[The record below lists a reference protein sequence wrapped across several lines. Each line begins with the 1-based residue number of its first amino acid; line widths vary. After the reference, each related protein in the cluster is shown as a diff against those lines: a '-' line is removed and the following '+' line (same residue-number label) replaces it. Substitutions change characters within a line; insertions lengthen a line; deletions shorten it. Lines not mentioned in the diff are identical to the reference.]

1 MLSVGLLVLCFS
13 TKAQEKVD
21 TLDWLG
27 FKNLVKKYH
36 PVTVQAK
43 LLDDLAKAKKTKAIG
58 GFEPKLG
65 VDFDRKIYDGTE
77 YYQFLTPELKLPLW
91 YGLELKGSY
100 SEAEGAYLNP
110 ENKLPKDG
118 LSYAGLS
125 FQLGKGLL
133 MDERR
138 AALKQAKIFA
148 DASKNQQQQILNDLF
163 KDAGEAYINWYNK
176 YQNVKLY
183 QNIVGLAKFR
193 FEAVKNG
200 FKGGDQP
207 AIDTVEAFL
216 NLQQREV
223 QLQQA
228 DYELKEAKYALSNFL
243 WLDNNQPTDPDLLNI
258 VPDSDFVIS
267 LIRPSNVM
275 NNPKLLSYQF
285 KIKDLEIER
294 RLKAES
300 LRPEIS
306 VGLGLLNSGRNA
318 LQNVNSNYWVDN
330 NKINMKF
337 SFPLF
342 LAKARGDLAETKIKI
357 RTTELE
363 RELVNV
369 ELRNKQN
376 QIIAENETL
385 SSQLD
390 LMKQQLNAAET
401 LLKGEEIKFKLGDS
415 SLFKVNSRETKL
427 IEVNEKY
434 FQTMAKL
441 KKAQLKAFWINGE
454 LPNIF

>member
-1 MLSVGLLVLCFS
+1 M
-13 TKAQEKVD
+13 D

-27 FKNLVKKYH
+27 FRNLVKKYH
-36 PVTVQAK
+36 PITAQAR
-43 LLDDLAKAKKTKAIG
+43 LLDDLAKAKKTKALG

-138 AALKQAKIFA
+138 AALKQAQIFA
-148 DASKNQQQQILNDLF
+148 QASKNQQQQILNDLF

-183 QNIVGLAKFR
+183 QNIVGLAKVR

-200 FKGGDQP
+200 FRGGDQP

-243 WLDNNQPTDPDLLNI
+243 WLANNQPTDPDLLDI

-267 LIRPSNVM
+267 VSNPSDVM

-285 KIKDLEIER
+285 KIKDLEIEK

-300 LRPEIS
+300 LRPEIAVS
-306 VGLGLLNSGRNA
+306 LGLLNSGRNA
-318 LQNVNSNYWVDN
+318 LQNINSNYWVDN
-330 NKINMKF
+330 NKINLKL

-357 RTTELE
+357 RTTEIE
-363 RELVNV
+363 RELISV

-376 QIIAENETL
+376 QISAENETL
-385 SSQLD
+385 SNQLN
-390 LMKQQLNAAET
+390 LMKQQLSAAET

-434 FQTMAKL
+434 FQTVAKL

-454 LPNIF
+454 LTNIF

>member
-1 MLSVGLLVLCFS
+1 MIFALGIK
-13 TKAQEKVD
+13 TEAQQKVD
-21 TLDWLG
+21 TLDWLS
-27 FKNLVKKYH
+27 FRNLVKKYH
-36 PVTVQAK
+36 PVTAQAR
-43 LLDDLAKAKKTKAIG
+43 LLDDLAKAKKTKALG

-77 YYQFLTPELKLPLW
+77 YYQFLTPELKIPLW

-100 SEAEGAYLNP
+100 SEAEGTYLNP
-110 ENKLPKDG
+110 ENKLPKEG

-138 AALKQAKIFA
+138 AALKQAQIFA
-148 DASKNQQQQILNDLF
+148 QASKNQQQQILNDLF

-176 YQNVKLY
+176 YQNLKLY
-183 QNIVGLAKFR
+183 QNIVALAKFR

-200 FKGGDQP
+200 FAGGDQP

-228 DYELKEAKYALSNFL
+228 DYELKEAKYLLSNFL
-243 WLDNNQPTDPDLLNI
+243 WLENNQPTNPDLLNI
-258 VPDSDFVIS
+258 VPDSDFVVS
-267 LIRPSNVM
+267 LVQPSDAM

-285 KIKDLEIER
+285 KIKDLEIEK

-318 LQNVNSNYWVDN
+318 LQNINSNYWADN
-330 NKINMKF
+330 NKINLKF

-342 LAKARGDLAETKIKI
+342 LAKARGDLAETKMKI
-357 RTTELE
+357 RNTEIE
-363 RELVNV
+363 RELVNI

-376 QIIAENETL
+376 QISAENETL
-385 SSQLD
+385 YNQLN
-390 LMKQQLNAAET
+390 LMKQQLSAAET

-434 FQTMAKL
+434 LQTIAKL
-441 KKAQLKAFWINGE
+441 KKAQLKSFWINGE
-454 LPNIF
+454 LTNIF